1 MSEIFVKN
9 AKQYYSIS
17 SWEKSND
24 MLVAGFTTKN
34 GGCSQM
40 PFSSLN
46 MGYHV
51 ADEEYCVTRNRQLLA
66 ESINFPL
73 DYWVGAEQTHRSN
86 IVKITM
92 EDQGRGAS
100 DYHSAFKD
108 TDGFYTNET
117 NILLTL
123 CFADCVPIYFY
134 APSFGYIGM
143 VHAGWK
149 GTVAKI
155 ASAMIERWQSEGISP
170 KDIHVVIGPSICGEC
185 YIVDDRIIDQVKHI
199 CGEEGPYQEISEGQ
213 YQLDLKQLNKWIIQQ
228 TGVENIEVSS
238 LCTSCQ
244 KDEFFSHRRDHG
256 NTGRLM
262 SFIGWKEAISP
273 SES

>member
-1 MSEIFVKN
+1 MSEIFVKK
-9 AKQYYSIS
+9 AKRYYSIS
-17 SWEKSND
+17 NWEKSNNL
-24 MLVAGFTTKN
+24 LVAGFTTKN
-34 GGCSQM
+34 DGCSEM
-40 PFSSLN
+40 PFFSLN

-51 ADEEYCVTRNRQLLA
+51 ADEEQCVTKNRHLLA

-73 DYWVGAEQTHRSN
+73 TSWVGAEQTHRSN
-86 IVKITM
+86 IVKITAG
-92 EDQGRGAS
+92 DRGRGAA
-100 DYHSAFKD
+100 DYHSAFPD

-134 APSFGYIGM
+134 APSYGYIGM

-149 GTVAKI
+149 GTLAKI
-155 ASAMIERWQSEGISP
+155 AAAMIEKWQSEGISP

-185 YIVDDRIIDQVKHI
+185 YVVDDRVIEQVKQV
-199 CGEEGPYQEISEGQ
+199 CGEEKPYRLLSEGQ
-213 YQLDLKQLNKWIIQQ
+213 YQLDLKQLNKWIIQEA
-228 TGVENIEVSS
+228 GVESIEVSG

-244 KDEFFSHRRDHG
+244 REEFFSHRRDQG
-256 NTGRLM
+256 KTGRLM
-262 SFIGWKEAISP
+262 SFIGWKEATLS